1 MKYEIGDRVLIR
13 DDLDTACEDYPMD
26 DGSKSLC
33 TVTSMTPL
41 YGEAVTIV
49 GVFKNGGLKGTYQ
62 VMHDTIDIDPERY
75 GWTDGMIAGYAEPEE
90 TFAVPA
96 LAALL

>member
-13 DDLDTACEDYPMD
+13 DDLDTACEDYPLD
-26 DGSKSLC
+26 DGSQSLC

-41 YGEAVTIV
+41 YGEA
-49 GVFKNGGLKGTYQ
+49 